1 MSRPSATQSPVDSSA
16 RWLSTSAARTAG
28 SAARRDATSEI
39 SGVRIASETSS
50 PSSRTRSPSNA
61 IRRLAGSR
69 SPASATAR
77 YIAPESR
84 YVKPSAWAAA
94 RATVDFP
101 APAGPSMATS
111 IAWHDRGVKLLRP
124 LRERDFALLWTGMTV
139 SLLGDGIFVVAE
151 AWQVYD
157 LDNDPIALSIVG
169 TAWTLGMVAFLLTGG
184 VVTDRVDRRRVLILA
199 DVVRAAA
206 LVAMGLLSV
215 TGVIEIWHL
224 VVLSV
229 FMGIGEAFFGPAFGA
244 IVPDLVSAELLVQAN
259 ALQQLVQQAAAKLLG
274 PALGGFVVAL
284 IGAGPAFLVD
294 AGTFV
299 LSALCVA
306 ALKARSRATERARSA
321 RNELREGLAFV
332 RREPWLWSTLIAAS
346 LSLLFF
352 LGPLEVLLPYVIRNA
367 LGGGAAGF
375 GAVLAAAGAGA
386 IAVSLVLSQRGVP
399 RRYLTFMYALWAV
412 ATLPLIGYAVGT
424 ALWQFLLLGAFY
436 GACETGGMVVWA
448 RSC

>member
-1 MSRPSATQSPVDSSA
+1 
-16 RWLSTSAARTAG
+16 
-28 SAARRDATSEI
+28 
-39 SGVRIASETSS
+39 
-50 PSSRTRSPSNA
+50 
-61 IRRLAGSR
+61 
-69 SPASATAR
+69 
-77 YIAPESR
+77 
-84 YVKPSAWAAA
+84 
-94 RATVDFP
+94 
-101 APAGPSMATS
+101 
-111 IAWHDRGVKLLRP
+111 VKLLRP
-124 LRERDFALLWTGMTV
+124 LRERDFALLWAGMTV
-139 SLLGDGIFVVAE
+139 SLLGDGIFLVAE

-157 LDNDPIALSIVG
+157 LDNDPVALSIVG

-184 VVTDRVDRRRVLILA
+184 VISDRADRRRVLILA

-206 LVAMGLLSV
+206 LLAMGVLSV
-215 TGVIEIWHL
+215 TGVVEIWHL

-306 ALKARSRATERARSA
+306 ALKARSRAVERARSA

-332 RREPWLWSTLIAAS
+332 RQEPWLWSTLIAAS

-352 LGPLEVLLPYVIRNA
+352 LGPLEVLLPYVIRND

-399 RRYLTFMYALWAV
+399 RRYLTFMYAIWAV

-424 ALWQFLLLGAFY
+424 ALWQFILLGAFY
-436 GACETGGMVVWA
+436 GACETGGMVVWGTLMSTRVPPDLRGRVHSLDWFVSIGLTPVSFA
-448 RSC
+448 LTGPLSKAIGIDATFVLAAIVPAVAMVVLYVVAGLRRDEERYPDAAAAPASAAVGG